1 MSQPTLNEW
10 VQQVADAT
18 SALIAQTPQYRW
30 LLRQSLMSHFQRLL
44 TLKSL
49 GRIDGPILD
58 IGTGTGAMALDLAWR
73 YRDSAWVT
81 AIDNDPGVLVIL
93 DKLANHLKVNIDVI
107 TGDVAALPVR
117 TASQSITIAR
127 YVFQH
132 LSGPQTGL
140 QEMCR
145 ATRPGGQI
153 LIIDVDDGITLGDP
167 PESAPLAALREAE
180 RQYQH
185 KEGGNRCIGRQLY
198 RMMREAGLESI
209 QTTLLPRVWLGL
221 QQGRDPQ
228 IEKHQIERLHA
239 RRNTLIENGLIT
251 AETFEAGI
259 RALQSRF
266 AQDRFELEADFIA
279 LGQIPA
285 KGISI

>member
-1 MSQPTLNEW
+1 MSQQTLTEW
-10 VQQVADAT
+10 VQQVARAT
-18 SALIAQTPQYRW
+18 SSLIGQTPQYRW

-58 IGTGTGAMALDLAWR
+58 IGAGTGAMTLDLAWR
-73 YRDSAWVT
+73 YGESSGIT

-93 DKLANHLKVNIDVI
+93 DKLAKHLKVNIDVMS
-107 TGDVAALPVR
+107 GDVAALPVQ
-117 TASQSITIAR
+117 TASQSATIAR

-132 LSGPQTGL
+132 LSDPRSGL

-145 ATRPGGQI
+145 VTRPGGQI
-153 LIIDVDDGITLGDP
+153 LIIDVDDGMSLGDP
-167 PESAPLAALREAE
+167 PEPAPLAALREAE
-180 RQYQH
+180 RQYQQ

-198 RMMREAGLESI
+198 RMMRKVGLESI
-209 QTTLLPRVWLGL
+209 QTTLIPRVWLGL
-221 QQGRDPQ
+221 QQGRDPG
-228 IEKHQIERLHA
+228 IEQHQVERFQA
-239 RRNTLIENGLIT
+239 RREALVEHKLIT

-266 AQDRFELEADFIA
+266 GQDRFELEADFIA
-279 LGQIPA
+279 LGQMPE
-285 KGISI
+285 KG